1 MKENEINIE
10 DRISLA
16 RRTMYAL
23 MNTGLHGT
31 NGMNPLAAIKMYEAY
46 VIPKLLYGVEILPL
60 NATQTALLSKFHIAN
75 LRRLQSLPT
84 RTAIG
89 IVYLLVGAMPIEA
102 EIHRRQLSFLHNI
115 LSCNNATIQ
124 TPLERQ
130 LVMNIDNIQSFFCQ
144 ISKILDLFNIPC
156 IQELIA
162 NPPTK
167 LSWKIKCKK
176 AVQNFW
182 TYKLKE
188 LIVGKSSLR
197 FVYNKDLK
205 AGSIH
210 KLWTSLYS
218 TVSVKE

>member
-102 EIHRRQLSFLHNI
+102 EIHRRQ
-115 LSCNNATIQ
+115 
-124 TPLERQ
+124 
-130 LVMNIDNIQSFFCQ
+130 
-144 ISKILDLFNIPC
+144 
-156 IQELIA
+156 
-162 NPPTK
+162 
-167 LSWKIKCKK
+167 
-176 AVQNFW
+176 
-182 TYKLKE
+182 
-188 LIVGKSSLR
+188 
-197 FVYNKDLK
+197 
-205 AGSIH
+205 
-210 KLWTSLYS
+210 
-218 TVSVKE
+218 

>member
-1 MKENEINIE
+1 
-10 DRISLA
+10 
-16 RRTMYAL
+16 
-23 MNTGLHGT
+23 
-31 NGMNPLAAIKMYEAY
+31 
-46 VIPKLLYGVEILPL
+46 
-60 NATQTALLSKFHIAN
+60 
-75 LRRLQSLPT
+75 
-84 RTAIG
+84 
-89 IVYLLVGAMPIEA
+89 
-102 EIHRRQLSFLHNI
+102 
-115 LSCNNATIQ
+115 
-124 TPLERQ
+124 
-130 LVMNIDNIQSFFCQ
+130 MNIDNIQSLFCQ
-144 ISKILDLFNIPC
+144 ISKILDLYNLPC

-176 AVQNFW
+176 AVQNVW

-218 TVSVKE
+218 MVSDM

>member
-46 VIPKLLYGVEILPL
+46 VIPNLLYGVEILPL

-102 EIHRRQLSFLHNI
+102 EIHRRQLSFLHI
-115 LSCNNATIQ
+115 LACNNATIQ
-124 TPLERQ
+124 TLVERQ
-130 LVMNIDNIQSFFCQ
+130 LVMKIDNIQSFFCQ
-144 ISKILDLFNIPC
+144 ISKILDLYNLPC

-176 AVQNFW
+176 AVQNVW

-218 TVSVKE
+218 MVSDM